1 MRLRAG
7 RRKAASRGWGPQD
20 AGPTWDLTEVASW
33 AAQGLTG
40 TWVGFQAPNG
50 TTWTFHPCP
59 LCSPSPS
66 RTHCPLPP
74 FPQPTPTQWT
84 RVWANSRRQWST
96 GKPSVL
102 QSLGSQRVR
111 HDLVT
116 GQQAP
121 HQPLLDHLPT
131 FFFSNCLGS
140 SLLCRLSL
148 VAASRGYS
156 SLRCVGSSLWWLLA
170 VQQRL

>member
-7 RRKAASRGWGPQD
+7 RQKAASRGWGPQD
-20 AGPTWDLTEVASW
+20 TGPTWDLTEVASW

-66 RTHCPLPP
+66 RTRCPLLPC
-74 FPQPTPTQWT
+74 PQPTSTQWT
-84 RVWANSRRQWST
+84 WVWANSRRWWST

-111 HDLVT
+111 HNLVT
-116 GQQAP
+116 GQQPP

-131 FFFSNCLGS
+131 FFFLNCLGS
-140 SLLCRLSL
+140 SLLCRLSP

-156 SLRCVGSSLWWLLA
+156 SLQCVGSSLWWLLA
-170 VQQRL
+170 SQQGL